1 MKPCA
6 YIKQTLIEHSI
17 GSYQDLVNFKLFND
31 NYYRVVSRRLERVGI
46 SLSVSEIKDL
56 VKDLVILHDLGK
68 AGEYY
73 QDQFDDECNTL
84 NNERPSFLYH
94 EIGSALFFYNDYSV
108 KREIRELLALAS
120 LNHLNAIRGIWS
132 YTQIMLP
139 GFDERM
145 LKLERYGNMLLEG
158 LKDKLSSDI
167 KVRNYSFDDFS
178 IMIES
183 LVKRNMKYNYHKIY
197 ILLLA
202 PLIIGDNLNSLKR
215 PGSKGS
221 RFINRL
227 IIGGDNEDTSL

>member
-6 YIKQTLIEHSI
+6 YTKQTLLDHSI
-17 GSYQDLVNFKLFND
+17 GSYEDLVNFKLFDD
-31 NYYRVVSRRLERVGI
+31 NYYRVVSRRLESVGI
-46 SLSVSEIKDL
+46 SLSAKEVKELIKDL
-56 VKDLVILHDLGK
+56 ILLHDLGK

-84 NNERPSFLYH
+84 NNEQPSFLYH
-94 EIGSALFFYNDYSV
+94 EIGSALFFYNDYNA

-132 YTQIMLP
+132 YTQLMLP

-145 LKLERYGNMLLEG
+145 LKLERYGNVLLEG
-158 LKDKLSSDI
+158 LKDKLSSDAKI
-167 KVRNYSFDDFS
+167 RNYSFDDFS

-183 LVKRNMKYNYHKIY
+183 LVKRNMKYKYHKVY

-202 PLIIGDNLNSLKR
+202 PLLVGDNLNSLKR
-215 PGSKGS
+215 NSKGS
-221 RFINRL
+221 RFVRL
-227 IIGGDNEDTSL
+227 LLKGEYNEDTSL